1 MSAVEEF
8 AEQTAATLTAAGF
21 PPMPARVLL
30 ALMVTEN
37 ASLTAEELA
46 TRLGASPAAI
56 SGAVRYLQSISIIR
70 RHTVPGT
77 RRHLYELPDHF
88 WYATSNSQVPLYT
101 HLIGLAEKGAEAMD
115 PESRVRSRVEDM
127 ASYFRFI
134 RERMPALMNEWMASR
149 TASQSEATDSA

>member
-46 TRLGASPAAI
+46 SRLGASPAAI
-56 SGAVRYLQSISIIR
+56 SGAVRYLQSIAIIR
-70 RHTVPGT
+70 RHTVPGS
-77 RRHLYELPDHF
+77 RRHLYVLPDHF

-115 PESRVRSRVEDM
+115 PESRVRTRVEDM

-134 RERMPALMNEWMASR
+134 RERMPALMNEWMAARVASENEASD
-149 TASQSEATDSA
+149 TA